1 VCSPTN
7 SQPDPPARDTTG
19 HHVDMSARVTLQT
32 IADAVG
38 VSRATVSNAYNRPDQ
53 LSQSLRQRILDTA
66 TELGYSGPDAAA
78 RMLRTGRTRS
88 IGLLFTEDLRFVFT
102 DPDTMLFMRGVAET
116 SALAGSG
123 LTLLPVP
130 PGLDVG
136 ESAVGSVAADGH
148 LIFSVDRAHPA
159 VDTLVGAGRPIVT
172 IDEPDLGDHTSFV
185 GIDDAAGAELAA
197 RHLLD
202 LGHRRFGI
210 LLGRLGGAVRSGPVD
225 ATREEDISIR
235 VARRRIAGYRA
246 AIEAAGLDPAAVVV
260 WESGSNDPDSGR
272 RATDDLVGAHP
283 GLTALLCFSDQLAIG
298 ATQSL
303 LRLGRRVPD
312 DVSIVGFDDV
322 PRASTWDPPLT
333 TVRQPLVDKGR
344 AAADLLLELI
354 EHQPARRIE
363 LPIELVVRSSTAPPP
378 ATDG

>member
-1 VCSPTN
+1 MSP
-7 SQPDPPARDTTG
+7 
-19 HHVDMSARVTLQT
+19 RVTLQT

-53 LSQSLRQRILDTA
+53 LSPALRRRVLDTA
-66 TELGYSGPDAAA
+66 SELGYGGPDAAA

-130 PGLDVG
+130 PGLDVA

-148 LIFSVDRAHPA
+148 LIFSVDRTHPA
-159 VDTLVGAGRPIVT
+159 VDALVGAGRPIVT

-197 RHLLD
+197 QHLVD
-202 LGHRRFGI
+202 LGHRRLGI
-210 LLGRLGGAVRSGPVD
+210 LLGRLDRDVRSGPVD
-225 ATREEDISIR
+225 AAREAGISIR
-235 VARRRIAGYRA
+235 VARRRVAGYRR
-246 AIEAAGLDPAAVVV
+246 AIDVAGLDPTTVVL
-260 WESGSNDPDSGR
+260 WESGGNDPDSGR
-272 RATDDLVGAHP
+272 RATDDLVRTHP
-283 GLTALLCFSDQLAIG
+283 ELTGLLCFSDQLAIG
-298 ATQSL
+298 ATQSV

-312 DVSIVGFDDV
+312 DLSIVGFDDV

-333 TVRQPLVDKGR
+333 TIRQPLVDKGR

-354 EHQPARRIE
+354 ERRPARRIE
-363 LPIELVVRSSTAPPP
+363 LPIELVVRSSTAAPPS
-378 ATDG
+378 TNRG